1 MEKKKFELKNNSG
14 TLFLN
19 ERKTETKHPDYTGK
33 ALIFNKPC
41 WISAWIKISQK
52 GTKYI
57 SVAIT
62 EPLQKPKPINKDFET
77 TQETFDEGYGEPD
90 FNKKVDEF
98 ANKKNNYDDEEGVPF

>member
-33 ALIFNKPC
+33 ALIFGKPC

-62 EPLQKPKPINKDFET
+62 EPLQKPQKVEDVRVT
-77 TQETFDEGYGEPD
+77 YDEGYGEPD

-98 ANKKNNYDDEEGVPF
+98 ANKKNNYDDDEGVPF

>member
-19 ERKTETKHPDYTGK
+19 EKKTETKHPDYKGK
-33 ALIFNKPC
+33 ALIFGKPC

-62 EPLQKPKPINKDFET
+62 EPLQKPKPIET

-90 FNKKVDEF
+90 FNKQIDNFQKQHKTTDE
-98 ANKKNNYDDEEGVPF
+98 DTEEVPF